1 MLKMNS
7 VILIGRMTKAPE
19 IRFTQSG
26 KAVAN
31 FSIAVDRDY
40 SKEKKTDF
48 FNVQAWGKQAESCA
62 TYLDKGLLV
71 GIKGS
76 IQTGSY
82 EDKNNV
88 TKYTTDIVADQV
100 QFLEWKDKENTA
112 KQEKKTEPD
121 FNNFSTVTDED
132 VPF

>member
-1 MLKMNS
+1 MNS

-112 KQEKKTEPD
+112 KDEKKVEPD
-121 FNNFSTVTDED
+121 FDNFATVTDED